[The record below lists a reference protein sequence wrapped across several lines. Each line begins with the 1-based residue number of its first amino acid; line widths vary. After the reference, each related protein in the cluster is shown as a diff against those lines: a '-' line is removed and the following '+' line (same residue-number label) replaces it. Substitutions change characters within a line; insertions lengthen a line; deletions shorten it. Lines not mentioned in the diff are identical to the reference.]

1 MRFRYF
7 CLIVDEFDLSFYTGL
22 NQQFPSSLWPLK
34 TFQFMSYVKPV
45 LMSSCLWKCL
55 AHCRCSRICLHE
67 HLLMGSDIYLIFAQE
82 GRQRFWKRYNSSR
95 TSCQE
100 SVYNQPCS
108 SAQSCPHCAPYES
121 WGPVPSYTSTS
132 SALHLRRYC
141 NFPPISWTQ
150 QDVRTPRSSW

>member
-7 CLIVDEFDLSFYTGL
+7 CLIVNEFDLSFYAGI
-22 NQQFPSSLWPLK
+22 NQQFPLSLWRHFSLCL
-34 TFQFMSYVKPV
+34 MSN
-45 LMSSCLWKCL
+45 LFLWSSCLWKCL
-55 AHCRCSRICLHE
+55 AQCRCSRICLHE
-67 HLLMGSDIYLIFAQE
+67 HLLMGSDIYLPFAQE
-82 GRQRFWKRYNSSR
+82 GRQRFWKRYNSSW

-108 SAQSCPHCAPYES
+108 SAQSCPHCTPYES
-121 WGPVPSYTSTS
+121 WGPVPSYTPTS

-141 NFPPISWTQ
+141 NFSPISWTQ